1 MNMNI
6 KDAINISKLIIIMY
20 DRFTL
25 RDFNKYIKLE
35 TNTINNY
42 INKLNKNEYIINDLF
57 HYNPKYIY
65 DLIKKLF
72 INVNKLEIFFNDF
85 YDGAYIS

>member
-35 TNTINNY
+35 TNTINN
-42 INKLNKNEYIINDLF
+42 
-57 HYNPKYIY
+57 
-65 DLIKKLF
+65 
-72 INVNKLEIFFNDF
+72 
-85 YDGAYIS
+85 